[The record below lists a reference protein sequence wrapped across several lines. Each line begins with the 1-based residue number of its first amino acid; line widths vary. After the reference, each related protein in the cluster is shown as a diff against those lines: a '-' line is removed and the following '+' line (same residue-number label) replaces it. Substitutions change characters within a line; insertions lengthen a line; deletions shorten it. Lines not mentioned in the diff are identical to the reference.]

1 MRRALTGTRGLALA
15 ILIAVTLS
23 AGAVAYWT
31 GIGFGS
37 ADMRLADPKTL
48 VLSAGSPNVDLYPGG
63 SANVSVVAS
72 NANPYVVHIASL
84 ALDTGVG
91 TGGFDVDA
99 AHVGCDVTPLAL
111 KSQDN
116 GGKGWNVPPRSGTVD
131 GPLPIELVGALTMG
145 TERAERL
152 PGRGLH
158 RPPRG
163 ERLMPRRRYLILL
176 VFLVLAIGGSA
187 SAGWAYWTG
196 YGQAVRG
203 PGVAG
208 ARDGQR
214 WARCRRRPT
223 LLPLLLHGAG
233 QGGQRRDVH
242 ERGHQGADHARRH
255 R

>member
-1 MRRALTGTRGLALA
+1 MRRALTGTRGVTLA

-37 ADMRLADPKTL
+37 TDLRLADPKTL

-72 NANPYVVHIASL
+72 NANPYIVHIASL
-84 ALDTGVG
+84 ALDTGAG

-116 GGKGWNVPPRSGTVD
+116 AGKGWTVPPRSGTVD

-145 TERAERL
+145 
-152 PGRGLH
+152 
-158 RPPRG
+158 
-163 ERLMPRRRYLILL
+163 
-176 VFLVLAIGGSA
+176 A
-187 SAGWAYWTG
+187 SARNA
-196 YGQAVRG
+196 
-203 PGVAG
+203 
-208 ARDGQR
+208 
-214 WARCRRRPT
+214 C
-223 LLPLLLHGAG
+223 
-233 QGGQRRDVH
+233 
-242 ERGHQGADHARRH
+242 QGAVFTVHLVANG
-255 R
+255 